1 MIVGNKPP
9 PSINNYKHVETP
21 ELAEQRKALDDELN
35 AKLTD
40 TANNAGAQKYEQLQA
55 KRYTDGPASPAT
67 LAFSV
72 KQTLDEVKSGKKPSE
87 QDIKAL
93 TVAHQALT
101 DLASQ
106 PAPTNLTQAQ
116 ATAEKTKT
124 ILEHAKASLSDP
136 KGAAKGKATSSNAP
150 NPGARLDHTL
160 KTVNHTLGRLE
171 EQKTDPVKH
180 LNGVSTVIAN
190 AYRDHSAKNSYE
202 FMVNGKDSPHRTP
215 EQMAAYST
223 KASNANALWGH
234 PSVKS
239 ADNTDTGMDF
249 IRNLSQENIKRLENE
264 IKASGPLKP
273 HEKEILHS
281 FMTCDFVM
289 SHSTTPEGREAIEN
303 SGKVLSK
310 VRIENLATNPAEVHN
325 NTPKSD
331 EQLLRNNDFVFFR
344 FEAGSAS
351 DSKTRYG
358 SETLRYNANDTQL
371 FQRGWITMEDQL
383 TPKVLEAL
391 KRDDG
396 QPVRKGGFVQ
406 DPKNEVFAASASATT
421 TGAPSTNKVVR
432 EYQLS
437 KKKSM
442 DGDDMFKLKMDHHTH
457 HQVFYGPDIRQGV
470 GLSVVAELRRIQD
483 PKYNKEL
490 GVEGS
495 KTVKEFFHI
504 AKPGAKPVTDE
515 MAQKLL
521 KTLFRPE
528 AKLPGQVFLDGK
540 SEFVSKT

>member
-1 MIVGNKPP
+1 MVSNVGNKPP
-9 PSINNYKHVETP
+9 PSINNYKHVETK
-21 ELAEQRKALDDELN
+21 ELAEQRAKLDEELN
-35 AKLTD
+35 DKLKD
-40 TANNAGAQKYEQLQA
+40 TPAYEQLQA
-55 KRYTDGPASPAT
+55 KRYSDGPASPST

-72 KQTLDEVKSGKKPSE
+72 KQTLDQVESGKKPAPE
-87 QDIKAL
+87 NVKAL
-93 TVAHQALT
+93 KVAHEALQT
-101 DLASQ
+101 LSKN
-106 PAPTNLTQAQ
+106 PAPTNLDQAK
-116 ATAEKTKT
+116 AMAEQTKA
-124 ILEHAKASLSDP
+124 ILEQAKGSLVDTSKAS
-136 KGAAKGKATSSNAP
+136 GKSKASSSNAP
-150 NPGARLDHTL
+150 DPGARLDHML
-160 KTVNHTLGRLE
+160 KTVNHTLGRIE

-190 AYRDHSAKNSYE
+190 AYRDHSAKGSYE
-202 FMVNGKDSPHRTP
+202 FMVNGAESKNLSP
-215 EQMAAYST
+215 EQMQVYSKKT
-223 KASNANALWGH
+223 SNPNALWGH
-234 PSVKS
+234 ASVKS

-249 IRNLSQENIKRLENE
+249 VRNLSQENIKRLEGE
-264 IKASGPLKP
+264 LKTGGPLKP
-273 HEKEILHS
+273 YEKEIIQS

-289 SHSTTPEGREAIEN
+289 SHSTTPKGREAIED

-310 VRIENLATNPAEVHN
+310 VRIENLSAKPAEIHN

-344 FEAGSAS
+344 FEAGTAS

-383 TPKVLEAL
+383 TPKVLEPL
-391 KRDDG
+391 KRADST
-396 QPVRKGGFVQ
+396 PMRKGGFEQ
-406 DPKNEVFAASASATT
+406 DPADKVFAASTTATT

-437 KKKSM
+437 KKKGA
-442 DGDDMFKLKMDHHTH
+442 DGDEMFKLKLDHHTH
-457 HQVFYGPDIRQGV
+457 HQVFFGPDIRKGV

-490 GVEGS
+490 GVEDTKTIKSFFKLEQPGS
-495 KTVKEFFHI
+495 
-504 AKPGAKPVTDE
+504 KPVTDE

-528 AKLPGQVFLDGK
+528 AKLPGQVFLDAQ
-540 SEFVSKT
+540 SQFTSKT

>member
-1 MIVGNKPP
+1 MVSNVGNKPP
-9 PSINNYKHVETP
+9 PSINNYKHVETK
-21 ELAEQRKALDDELN
+21 ELTEQREALDQALN
-35 AKLTD
+35 DKLKD
-40 TANNAGAQKYEQLQA
+40 TPAYEQLQA
-55 KRYTDGPASPAT
+55 KRYSDGPASPTT

-72 KQTLDEVKSGKKPSE
+72 KQTLDQLEAGKKPAPE
-87 QDIKAL
+87 NVQAL
-93 TVAHQALT
+93 KVAHAALQT
-101 DLASQ
+101 LSKQ
-106 PAPTNLTQAQ
+106 PAPTNLDEAK
-116 ATAEKTKT
+116 ATAEQTKA
-124 ILEHAKASLSDP
+124 ILEQAKGALVDSKSAAKAKAS
-136 KGAAKGKATSSNAP
+136 SSNAP
-150 NPGARLDHTL
+150 DPGARLDHML
-160 KTVNHTLGRLE
+160 KTVNHTLGRIE

-190 AYRDHSAKNSYE
+190 AYRDHSAKGSYE
-202 FMVNGKDSPHRTP
+202 FMVNGAESKNLSP
-215 EQMAAYST
+215 EQMKVYAQKT
-223 KASNANALWGH
+223 SNANALWGH
-234 PSVKS
+234 KSVKS

-249 IRNLSQENIKRLENE
+249 VRNLSQENIKRLETE

-273 HEKEILHS
+273 YEKEILHS

-310 VRIENLATNPAEVHN
+310 VRIENLATDPAQVHN

-344 FEAGSAS
+344 FEAGTAS

-383 TPKVLEAL
+383 TPKVLEPL
-391 KRDDG
+391 KRADST
-396 QPVRKGGFVQ
+396 PMRKGGFEQ
-406 DPKNEVFAASASATT
+406 DSGNQVFAASASATT

-437 KKKSM
+437 KKKSPE
-442 DGDDMFKLKMDHHTH
+442 GDELFKLKMDHHTH

-490 GVEGS
+490 GVEDT
-495 KTVKEFFHI
+495 KTIKSFF
-504 AKPGAKPVTDE
+504 KLEQPGAKPVTDE

-528 AKLPGQVFLDGK
+528 AKLPGQVFLDAQ
-540 SEFVSKT
+540 SQFTSKT